1 MVVGYALDYEIKAN
15 GKDITKLLQEHS
27 AKITITDAAGYESD
41 KLSIQLNDPGIAMP
55 ATGAELTVRLG
66 EKDHLCFM
74 GKYIVDEVA
83 LSFPPDSMAISA
95 NSAPFENSTSGFS
108 PLQSQK
114 SRSFSAGTINA
125 LVCTIASGHGLE
137 PAVAPSLAQMLLPHI
152 DQIDESDMHLLTR
165 IAKEHDAIS
174 KANGGKLLF
183 VERGKGRNTRGEK
196 MPVMTIT
203 KQQVTSGSAK
213 LSLRGVF
220 KKVIATYRDIATAKD
235 VEVTAE
241 DMEVTAKN
249 KEPVFRIKGVYA
261 NKQAALMAAEKRLNF
276 YKRGKWTL
284 SLSLPLSP
292 DLVAE
297 SKVILKQFRT
307 GIDGEW
313 IITKATHTMSNS
325 GAVTSVEGEVVLK

>member
-1 MVVGYALDYEIKAN
+1 MVVGYALDYQIKAN

-27 AKITITDAAGYESD
+27 AQITITDAAGYESD

-55 ATGAELTVRLG
+55 ATGAELTVHLG
-66 EKDHLCFM
+66 EKDRLWFM

-83 LSFPPDSMAISA
+83 LNFPPDSMAISA
-95 NSAPFENSTSGFS
+95 NSAPFDKSTSGFS

-114 SRSFSAGTINA
+114 KRSFSAGTINT
-125 LVCTIASGHGLE
+125 LVCTIANEHGLE
-137 PAVAPSLAQMLLPHI
+137 PLVSPRLAKAVLPHI
-152 DQIDESDMHLLTR
+152 NQIDESDMHLLTR

-183 VERGKGRNTRGEK
+183 VERGKGKNPRGED
-196 MPVMTIT
+196 MPVLTLT

-213 LSLRGVF
+213 LSLRGTF
-220 KKVIATYRDIATAKD
+220 KKVVATYRDTGNSDEVEITAGN
-235 VEVTAE
+235 A
-241 DMEVTAKN
+241 
-249 KEPVFRIKGVYA
+249 EPVFRLKGMYSS
-261 NKQAALMAAEKRLNF
+261 KQAAFMAAHKRLDL
-276 YKRGKWTL
+276 YKRGTWTL
-284 SLSLPLSP
+284 SLSLPLNP

-307 GIDGEW
+307 GINGEW

-325 GAVTSVEGEVVLK
+325 GGVTSVEGELVLK